1 MEFKPLRRV
10 NYFSGRLLTAKDFQ
24 DEQDYGI
31 ERHRLHNRCLHG
43 AGVICGLEVS
53 VDAAQNR
60 IHVSPGLALDC
71 LGREIVLPEARLLS
85 RPALP
90 LALYL
95 CIRYAERGV
104 DLIPAPGGPAQVGEP
119 VQPGVI
125 ESSFEFAFEPSNPF
139 KGHKRRLHM
148 WSACGQDHAVLLKR
162 IR

>member
-1 MEFKPLRRV
+1 MEFKPLQRV

-24 DEQDYGI
+24 DEQDYDI
-31 ERHRLHNRCLHG
+31 ERDRLHNRCLHG
-43 AGVICGLEVS
+43 AGVVCGLEVS

-71 LGREIVLPEARLLS
+71 LGREIVLPEASVFS
-85 RPALP
+85 RPASP
-90 LALYL
+90 AVLYL
-95 CIRYAERGV
+95 CIRYLERGV
-104 DLIPAPGGPAQVGEP
+104 EPIPAPGGP

-162 IR
+162 IGAFR